1 MSKDGDSVKIFHEL
15 CDNKGPTVIL
25 TKIKKGNIIGD
36 LTPLS
41 WDCISNGKCDLES
54 FLFSLTDSRNFQKQ
68 QKVHY
73 LFIVGKIMVLGFLI
87 SDLDIKLKKT
97 QNYMFQIFLY
107 MKMEMK

>member
-25 TKIKKGNIIGD
+25 TKIKKRNIIGGF
-36 LTPLS
+36 TPLS

-68 QKVHY
+68 QKVYY
-73 LFIVGKIMVLGFLI
+73 LFIIGKIMVLGFLI

-97 QNYMFQIFLY
+97 QNYMFQIFLLI
-107 MKMEMK
+107 KMEMK